1 MLKSVQFQKLVN
13 RVGSPVNDDLG
24 SAILLK
30 KVKIGRFIRSLK
42 SNIFAVGKYDTRR
55 REVFGTTHAYKFISF
70 NTDVRIDPVQLTI
83 GNVNG
88 K

>member
-1 MLKSVQFQKLVN
+1 MYAFVHLRIKKFLT
-13 RVGSPVNDDLG
+13 RHYDG
-24 SAILLK
+24 ILLK
-30 KVKIGRFIRSLK
+30 KVKIGCFVRSLK

-55 REVFGTTHAYKFISF
+55 REVFGTTHEYKFISF